1 MKNFFIII
9 LWVISLF
16 FISIY
21 TYENPELIDVSKNY
35 LKKNFSPKAQIKK
48 GIVQKIEAIHF
59 DISFSKIIALS
70 EKTAFVVHNNKNLD
84 FDENLLKIY
93 TQNGYLIQNLKSKKI
108 NLPNTFTINK
118 NGGIKSVFTYKNNS
132 FALISSLVDNCYYSS
147 IVLLE
152 KSKEV
157 FKTKCLPDNLIDYNG
172 LGSSTIHFKDSVL
185 ISIGAPEQAS
195 KKIALLAQNKDSMY
209 GKILQISFSDLE
221 KVISNESSS
230 INPNIYSIGHRNPQG
245 LTKLKKSIFSVE
257 HGPRGGDELNKITE
271 GKNYGWPISS
281 YGTKY
286 SYDKDQKKYQIN
298 HENNNFEE
306 PLFALVP
313 SVGISSLNR
322 CPTIL
327 KKYYKKP
334 CLLALSLLGNK
345 LRPGR
350 SVIIYLLDKNLNK
363 VHSIEKIILR
373 DDLKL
378 RHFVTDEKNELFEDK
393 DGSIYIA
400 ADKKGIYKINFIN
413 FRN

>member
-9 LWVISLF
+9 LWVISLL

-35 LKKNFSPKAQIKK
+35 FKKNFSPKVQIKK
-48 GIVQKIEAIHF
+48 GIVQKIEANHF
-59 DISFSKIIALS
+59 DISFSKTIALS
-70 EKTAFVVHNNKNLD
+70 EKTAFVVHDNKNLD

-195 KKIALLAQNKDSMY
+195 KKIALLAQNEDSMY
-209 GKILQISFSDLE
+209 GKILQISFRDLE

-230 INPNIYSIGHRNPQG
+230 INPNIYSFGHRNPQG

-257 HGPRGGDELNKITE
+257 HGPRGGDELNKIIK

-281 YGTKY
+281 YGAKY

-350 SVIIYLLDKNLNK
+350 SVIIYLLDKNLSK